1 VPYVN
6 CPRCGLRTYVA
17 GGSTRREACPACATR
32 LSSPNGRY
40 EYRRNAPTVSMQID
54 ADAIA
59 PATARRGLDPLA
71 SRIGEDALDRLQL
84 LISELVS
91 NAVRHAG
98 LTNGDPIA
106 LDVYLNGTALYAEV
120 HDRGVGFSPAPP
132 NLDPLRAS
140 GWGLWLLDHLTM
152 RWGIDGSAG
161 TTAWF
166 EMGFE
171 SAS

>member
-1 VPYVN
+1 M
-6 CPRCGLRTYVA
+6 RTYVA
-17 GGSTRREACPACATR
+17 GGSTLREACPACGTG
-32 LSSPNGRY
+32 LSSPTGRY
-40 EYRRNAPTVSMQID
+40 EYRRHAPTVSTRID

-59 PATARRGLDPLA
+59 PATARRALDRLEP
-71 SRIGEDALDRLQL
+71 RIGEDALDRLQL

-91 NAVRHAG
+91 NAVRH
-98 LTNGDPIA
+98 GDLPDGDSIA

-120 HDRGVGFSPAPP
+120 HDRGVGFSPSPP

-140 GWGLWLLDHLTM
+140 GWGLWLLDQLTM

-166 EMGFE
+166 EMQFA
-171 SAS
+171 ASS